1 MDAAETGGNPF
12 AVNSL
17 SGAGSLPAERGIP
30 MAELTEIESK
40 IFTARDFRLEN
51 GQSLPV
57 LELAYETYGVL
68 GPKRDN
74 AILVVHGYTSS
85 HHAAGRNAKGK
96 GGRGVAEGSAGW
108 FDALIGP
115 GKAIDT
121 DRHFVIAVNALGS
134 AHGTTG
140 PNTIDPRTGKPYGP
154 TFPGITLRDMVASQ
168 KLLVDSLG
176 ITRLV
181 AVIGPSM
188 GGFQSFQWAASYP
201 GFMKAIVPSVT
212 APRSPSGIDRL
223 EALQKRLA
231 SDPNWNGGW
240 YYENGGI
247 ARTLEEIRFET
258 LMSYGQNEILAETIA
273 DPKARDAA
281 IRANARAWAQLYDGH
296 SMVVLRKAI
305 GTFDITNDYDK
316 LRKAKVLYVQ
326 SPTDKLFDIKLSP
339 GYVMDMR
346 KAGVDVTY
354 VELPSNK
361 GHMASHADAALW
373 APILGAFLKS
383 L

>member
-1 MDAAETGGNPF
+1 
-12 AVNSL
+12 
-17 SGAGSLPAERGIP
+17 

-40 IFTARDFRLEN
+40 TFSTGDFRLES

-57 LELAYETYGVL
+57 LELAYETYGAL
-68 GPKRDN
+68 APRRDN

-85 HHAAGRNAKGK
+85 HHAAGVNTKGK
-96 GGRGVAEGSAGW
+96 GGRGVTEGSRGW

-115 GKAIDT
+115 GKAVDT
-121 DRHFVIAVNALGS
+121 DRYFVISVNALGS
-134 AHGTTG
+134 AHGSTG
-140 PNTIDPRTGKPYGP
+140 PNTIDPRTKRQYGP
-154 TFPGITLRDMVASQ
+154 TFPEITLRDMVASQ
-168 KLLVDSLG
+168 KLLIDSLG
-176 ITRLV
+176 LTSLV

-212 APRSPSGIDRL
+212 APRSPSGIERL

-240 YYENGGI
+240 YYDNGGI
-247 ARTLEEIRFET
+247 ARTLEDIRFET
-258 LMSYGQNEILAETIA
+258 LMTYGQNEILAETIP
-273 DPKARDAA
+273 DPKAREAA
-281 IRANARAWAQLYDGH
+281 IRANAKGWAQVYDGH
-296 SMVVLRKAI
+296 SLVVLRKAI
-305 GTFDITNDYDK
+305 ATFDVTREYDK
-316 LRKAKVLYVQ
+316 LGKARVLYVQ
-326 SPTDKLFDIKLSP
+326 SPSDKLFDIRLSP

-361 GHMASHADAALW
+361 GHMASHADAGLW
-373 APILGAFLKS
+373 APILTAFLKS